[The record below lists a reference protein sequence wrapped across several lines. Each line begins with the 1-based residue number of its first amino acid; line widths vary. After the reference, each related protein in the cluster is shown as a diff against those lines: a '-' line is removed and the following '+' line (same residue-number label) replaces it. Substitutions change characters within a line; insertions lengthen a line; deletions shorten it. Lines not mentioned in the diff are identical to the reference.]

1 MNILCLT
8 VEVLDP
14 GIKLALFRFKQKRT
28 SMLRRHKL
36 LLLIP
41 AILLIPILLGM
52 TPLNIAHKL
61 ASGGPFTHCKQ
72 AHWSNRCLFNSV
84 TSHGNPVVVNLDLIQ
99 LDQELMPAFDIQVL
113 DSDFIHSNVAFSSV
127 PLRC

>member
-1 MNILCLT
+1 
-8 VEVLDP
+8 
-14 GIKLALFRFKQKRT
+14 
-28 SMLRRHKL
+28 MLGKHKL

-52 TPLNIAHKL
+52 TPLNMAHRL

-72 AHWSNRCLFNSV
+72 AQWGNQCPFHSLI
-84 TSHGNPVVVNLDLIQ
+84 SHDDPTIVNLNLTS
-99 LDQELMPAFDIQVL
+99 LDQESTPTSDIHVL
-113 DSDFIHSNVAFSSV
+113 DPDSTHSNITFNSI